1 MSDLSNS
8 SLVARCINRDRL
20 AWDKFVERFSPLVF
34 WAIKDRLGQARYRG
48 NREDIEDIFQ
58 NVFVLLWEKGKLKQ
72 VKDREKLSGWLA
84 MVAANCVYNYFRNK
98 RESLPGKELLPEK
111 TASLDCPAAGTIE
124 QERLH
129 DIIKEGLNCL
139 SAREVIILKLN
150 YFYNKT
156 HQEIGRILKMPA
168 NTVSSIIKRTKE
180 KIKEE
185 LEKQGWENF

>member
-1 MSDLSNS
+1 LPDLSNS
-8 SLVARCINRDRL
+8 SLVARCINGDRP

-34 WAIKDRLGQARYRG
+34 WAIKDTLGQARYSG
-48 NREDIEDIFQ
+48 NREDIKDIFQ

-98 RESLPGKELLPEK
+98 REALPGKELLPEK
-111 TASLDCPAAGTIE
+111 TASLDCPASRALE

-129 DIIKEGLNCL
+129 DIIKEGLNCIP
-139 SAREVIILKLN
+139 ARELIILKLN

-156 HQEIGRILKMPA
+156 HEEIGRILKMPA
-168 NTVSSIIKRTKE
+168 NTVSSIIKRAKE

-185 LEKQGWENF
+185 LEKQGWKNF

>member
-1 MSDLSNS
+1 MPDSSDS

-34 WAIKDRLGQARYRG
+34 WAIKDRLSQARYPG

-84 MVAANCVYNYFRNK
+84 MVAVNCVHNYFRNK
-98 RESLPGKELLPEK
+98 REGPLGKELFPEN
-111 TASLDCPAAGTIE
+111 TVSLDYAAANTPA
-124 QERLH
+124 QEKLH
-129 DIIKEGLNCL
+129 DIIKEGLDCL
-139 SAREVIILKLN
+139 SARELIILKLN

-185 LEKQGWENF
+185 LKKQDWKNF

>member
-1 MSDLSNS
+1 MSDSS
-8 SLVARCINRDRL
+8 IPSLVARCINHDRL
-20 AWDKFVERFSPLVF
+20 AWNKFVERFSPLVF
-34 WAIKDRLGQARYRG
+34 WSIKNSLTRDGYPYNWQ
-48 NREDIEDIFQ
+48 DIEDIFQ
-58 NVFVLLWEKGKLKQ
+58 NVFCLLWEKGKLQ
-72 VKDREKLSGWLA
+72 QIRDRESISAWLA
-84 MVAANCVYNYFRNK
+84 MVAVNCAFNYFRNK
-98 RESLPGKELLPEK
+98 REGPLGKELLPEK
-111 TASLDCPAAGTIE
+111 TASLDCVADNTPV
-124 QERLH
+124 QERLQ

-185 LEKQGWENF
+185 LKKQDRENF